1 MKRYLIIM
9 RHAKTEVAAPQ
20 QRDFDRNLVARGI
33 ADAQTMGEQ
42 LKVAGIKPDCIIAS
56 SAQRTQQT
64 ATIVASCLAYPT
76 DNIIHA
82 PELYLCSANDIE
94 TEVVA
99 LSDDVQ
105 AAMII
110 GHNPGISEFI
120 FETDS
125 HILSTEMDTAGLVV
139 LSISCAHWSDF
150 PKAKKKLELYDYP
163 KKYI

>member
-20 QRDFDRNLVARGI
+20 QRDFDRNLVARGKT
-33 ADAQTMGEQ
+33 DAQTMGER

-56 SAQRTQQT
+56 SACRTQQT
-64 ATIVASCLAYPT
+64 AAIVAACLAYPS
-76 DNIIHA
+76 NKIIQA
-82 PELYLCSANDIE
+82 PQLYLCSASDIE
-94 TEVVA
+94 TEIVA
-99 LSDDVQ
+99 LSDDKQTVL
-105 AAMII
+105 II

-120 FETDS
+120 FETDG
-125 HILSTEMDTAGLVV
+125 HILSSELDTAGLVGF
-139 LSISCAHWSDF
+139 SMSCAYWSDF